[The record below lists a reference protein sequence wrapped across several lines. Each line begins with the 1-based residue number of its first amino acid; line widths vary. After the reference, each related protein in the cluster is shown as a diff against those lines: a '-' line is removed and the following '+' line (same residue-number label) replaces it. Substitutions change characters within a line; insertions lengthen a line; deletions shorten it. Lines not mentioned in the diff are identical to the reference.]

1 MQTGTYLLY
10 LEHVHAR
17 KLQQL
22 LFTALMKYFVPM
34 CVTQH
39 SVYFIDL

>member
-1 MQTGTYLLY
+1 MHTGTYLLN
-10 LEHVHAR
+10 LDLVHTR

-22 LFTALMKYFVPM
+22 LLTALMKSFVPM

-39 SVYFIDL
+39 SVYFIGL

>member
-10 LEHVHAR
+10 LEHVPAR
-17 KLQQL
+17 KLHQL
-22 LFTALMKYFVPM
+22 LFTALMEYLVPM

-39 SVYFIDL
+39 SVYFIGL